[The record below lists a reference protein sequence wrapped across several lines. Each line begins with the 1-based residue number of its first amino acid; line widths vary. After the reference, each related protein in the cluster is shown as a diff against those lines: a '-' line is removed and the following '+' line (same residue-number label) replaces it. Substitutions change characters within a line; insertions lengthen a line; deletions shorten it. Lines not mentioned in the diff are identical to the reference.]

1 MVSTYGMLLL
11 YFQLIAFLLK
21 HEYSYDTLLVFV
33 SDRGAYAK
41 EESLETYI
49 NYKQQFGTETT
60 TETNISPGIPAELD
74 LRKRRAS

>member
-41 EESLETYI
+41 EESLET
-49 NYKQQFGTETT
+49 
-60 TETNISPGIPAELD
+60 
-74 LRKRRAS
+74 

>member
-1 MVSTYGMLLL
+1 MLVL
-11 YFQLIAFLLK
+11 YFYLIALCRNMKIL
-21 HEYSYDTLLVFV
+21 TLLVFV